1 MNSDG
6 FTAPCLFILNKKH
19 NIKDRFAKKVASV
32 LHLKNT
38 LFNEVDQTI
47 LQRTFVITINETL
60 RPLLDRLCNFTKMR
74 ALSRV
79 FC

>member
-6 FTAPCLFILNKKH
+6 FTTPCLFILNKKH

-47 LQRTFVITINETL
+47 LQRTFVITIN
-60 RPLLDRLCNFTKMR
+60 
-74 ALSRV
+74 
-79 FC
+79 